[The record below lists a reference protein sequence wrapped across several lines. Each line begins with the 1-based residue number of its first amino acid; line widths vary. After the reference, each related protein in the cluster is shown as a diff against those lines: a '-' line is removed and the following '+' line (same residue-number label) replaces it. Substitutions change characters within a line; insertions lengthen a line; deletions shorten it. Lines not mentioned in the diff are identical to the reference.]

1 MFGPLL
7 LLFAVSPSL
16 AADLLLVSRTGPPL
30 PGRTAQLELAIW
42 EEDGPDEG
50 VLEGVT
56 AKGGRVLKVE
66 PTERPGLYVVR
77 YRAPA
82 EGGVEDQL
90 EVVFQDGTTL
100 NTPLPI
106 AGLPGEALRGPGLVE
121 GVAGSE
127 EAFLLRLTG
136 SVLPAAEDL
145 AVVSSEGSVAG
156 IRREDDA
163 LVVEWKPDPDRQPRV
178 ALVGIRESRVGGVP
192 PTWVRVRL
200 RARAPVSVATEP
212 GTRLAVDIGERS
224 YGPVEADET
233 GTATAMV
240 DVYPGET
247 TAHAELVDA
256 LGNSQKTTISLGALP
271 APSLGAVVE
280 GALGGAGAPPV
291 IHLYAVRPD
300 GRTWRGALPVCRPTG
315 GGLLEV
321 VAGEPGHWQTE
332 VVAPPDAGFD
342 LRVDCLLLGK
352 TLPIRVP
359 VSRGVPAQVRLR
371 VYPTDLSADFPIA
384 QVQASLEDH
393 AGERLVA
400 EGLVLEAMHGTLTIQ
415 PEGGTQLRADYEG
428 DSSHPDDTIRAVWVP
443 PAGSGGVA
451 HVVLSPVRAASRLEV
466 GVFATDGR
474 GRPLG
479 AVPVSLVAGGEEVR
493 GDTGADGWF
502 RVDLTARDHPVALQ
516 ATAMGVQAATLHLP
530 WDTDAAAGGPV
541 LQAMTQVRIQAGRVR
556 NVFISAEP
564 SVLFT
569 GQGRTATLQVRL
581 LDRGGAMVVDE
592 PVSLTADSGV
602 IGPVTRQSD
611 GSLTAEYIPPPDMVA
626 GQVVVTA
633 QGGEGGFSASTN
645 LVLQPRP
652 AERTI
657 AASMGVLAGARGVV
671 GPLVIVDLERR
682 LPFLEERFLLRGSA
696 VSWSEQA
703 TVVDAARESEV
714 VLDMGVLSLGL
725 AAVARREAG
734 SRATW
739 MGMGTTLTPYYLE
752 TRFGDL
758 EPTAGWGLFTPGV
771 SAFAGG
777 ARRTATGEVTAE
789 ARFVG
794 AIGSGDILGFGGQVG
809 GMALVLGYRAI
820 L

>member
-1 MFGPLL
+1 MFGLL
-7 LLFAVSPSL
+7 LLLTTVSPSQ
-16 AADLLLVSRTGPPL
+16 ASEILLVAPTGPPL
-30 PGRTAQLELAIW
+30 PGRTAELEMAIW
-42 EEDGPDEG
+42 DESG
-50 VLEGVT
+50 AHEGHLEAVT
-56 AKGGRVLKVE
+56 ATGGRVLEVKS
-66 PTERPGLYVVR
+66 TRRPGLYRVR
-77 YRAPA
+77 YRAPL
-82 EGGVEDQL
+82 EGAVEDSL
-90 EVVFQDGTTL
+90 EVVMQGGETVSA
-100 NTPLPI
+100 PLSI
-106 AGLPGEALRGPGLVE
+106 AGLPGEALKGPGQVE
-121 GVAGSE
+121 GVAGAGE
-127 EAFLLRLTG
+127 PFQFRLTG
-136 SVLPAAEDL
+136 PSLPPAEDL
-145 AVVSSEGSVAG
+145 AVASSEGSVAG

-163 LVVEWKPDPDRQPRV
+163 LVVEWKPGAGRQPRV
-178 ALVGIRESRVGGVP
+178 ALVGIRESRIGGVP

-212 GTRLAVDIGERS
+212 GTRLTVGIGGRS
-224 YGPVEADET
+224 YGPVEADE
-233 GTATAMV
+233 GGAATAIV

-280 GALGGAGAPPV
+280 GALGNPGAPPV

-315 GGLLEV
+315 GGLLQV
-321 VAGEPGHWQTE
+321 VPGEPGHWQAE
-332 VVAPPDAGFD
+332 VVAPLDAGFD

-352 TLPIRVP
+352 TLPVRVP
-359 VSRGVPAQVRLR
+359 ISRGVPAQVRLR

-393 AGERLVA
+393 AGERLSA
-400 EGLVLEAMHGTLTIQ
+400 EGLVLEAEHGTVTVQ
-415 PEGGTQLRADYEG
+415 PGGGTQLRADYEG
-428 DSSHPDDTIRAVWVP
+428 DSSHPEDTLRALWVP
-443 PAGSGGVA
+443 PAGVGGVA
-451 HVVLSPVRAASRLEV
+451 RLVLSANRTESRLEV

-479 AVPVSLVAGGEEVR
+479 GVPVSLVAGKEEVR
-493 GDTGADGWF
+493 GDTEPGGWF
-502 RVDLTARDHPVALQ
+502 RVDLSARDHPVALQ
-516 ATAMGVQAATLHLP
+516 AAAMGVQAAMLHLP
-530 WDTDAAAGGPV
+530 WDEEPAAGGPM
-541 LQAMTQVRIQAGRVR
+541 LQAAAEVRIQAGRVR

-569 GQGRTATLQVRL
+569 GQGKTATLQVRL
-581 LDRGGAMVVDE
+581 LDRGGAAVVDE
-592 PVSLTADSGV
+592 PVSLTADAGV
-602 IGPVTRQSD
+602 IGPVSRQTD
-611 GSLTAEYIPPPDMVA
+611 GTLTAEYIPPPDLVA
-626 GQVVVTA
+626 GAVVITA
-633 QGGEGGFSASTN
+633 QGGDGGFSASTN

-657 AASMGVLAGARGVV
+657 AASVGVLAGSRGVM

-682 LPFLEERFLLRGSA
+682 LPFLEERFLVRGSA

-714 VLDMGVLSLGL
+714 VLDMGILSLGL
-725 AAVARREAG
+725 SGVARREAG
-734 SRATW
+734 PVATW
-739 MGMGTTLTPYYLE
+739 MGMGTTLTPYFLE

-758 EPTAGWGLFTPGV
+758 EPATGWGVFTPGV

-777 ARRTATGEVTAE
+777 ARRTATGEITVE

-794 AIGSGDILGFGGQVG
+794 AIGSGEILGFGGQVG

>member
-1 MFGPLL
+1 
-7 LLFAVSPSL
+7 
-16 AADLLLVSRTGPPL
+16 
-30 PGRTAQLELAIW
+30 
-42 EEDGPDEG
+42 
-50 VLEGVT
+50 
-56 AKGGRVLKVE
+56 
-66 PTERPGLYVVR
+66 
-77 YRAPA
+77 
-82 EGGVEDQL
+82 
-90 EVVFQDGTTL
+90 
-100 NTPLPI
+100 
-106 AGLPGEALRGPGLVE
+106 
-121 GVAGSE
+121 
-127 EAFLLRLTG
+127 
-136 SVLPAAEDL
+136 
-145 AVVSSEGSVAG
+145 
-156 IRREDDA
+156 
-163 LVVEWKPDPDRQPRV
+163 
-178 ALVGIRESRVGGVP
+178 
-192 PTWVRVRL
+192 
-200 RARAPVSVATEP
+200 
-212 GTRLAVDIGERS
+212 
-224 YGPVEADET
+224 
-233 GTATAMV
+233 
-240 DVYPGET
+240 
-247 TAHAELVDA
+247 
-256 LGNSQKTTISLGALP
+256 
-271 APSLGAVVE
+271 
-280 GALGGAGAPPV
+280 
-291 IHLYAVRPD
+291 
-300 GRTWRGALPVCRPTG
+300 
-315 GGLLEV
+315 

-393 AGERLVA
+393 AGERLPV
-400 EGLVLEAMHGTLTIQ
+400 EGLVLEADHGTVTVQ
-415 PEGGTQLRADYEG
+415 PGPGTQLRADYEG
-428 DSSHPDDTIRAVWVP
+428 DSSHPEDTIRAVWVP
-443 PAGSGGVA
+443 PAGSGGV
-451 HVVLSPVRAASRLEV
+451 VRLVLSALQAASRLEV
-466 GVFATDGR
+466 GVFAIDGR

-479 AVPVSLVAGGEEVR
+479 AVPISLVTGKEEVW
-493 GDTGADGWF
+493 GDTGPDGWF
-502 RVDLTARDHPVALQ
+502 RVDLEPRDHPVALR

-530 WDTDAAAGGPV
+530 WGGPAAGGSV
-541 LQAMTQVRIQAGRVR
+541 LQAATEVRIQAGRVR

-569 GQGRTATLQVRL
+569 GQGQTATLEVRL
-581 LDRGGAMVVDE
+581 LDRGGAAVIDE
-592 PVSLTADSGV
+592 PISLTADAGV
-602 IGPVTRQSD
+602 IGPVSRQSD
-611 GSLTAEYIPPPDMVA
+611 GTLTAEYIPPPDMVA
-626 GQVVVTA
+626 GEVVVTA
-633 QGGEGGFSASTN
+633 QGGEGGFSASTL

-657 AASMGVLAGARGVV
+657 AASVGVLAGARGVL

-682 LPFLEERFLLRGSA
+682 LPFSEERFLLRGSA

-714 VLDMGVLSLGL
+714 VLDMKVVSLGL
-725 AAVARREAG
+725 SAVVRRESG
-734 SRATW
+734 SVASW